1 MTGSCSPAWY
11 AVRPQWG
18 DFQGALGLPCLTSKT
33 AAPIT
38 WTQPWSFQAYTV
50 LVMKVVV
57 VTVTVTYSFLI

>member
-1 MTGSCSPAWY
+1 M
-11 AVRPQWG
+11 RPQWG

-57 VTVTVTYSFLI
+57 VAVTVTYSFLI